1 MATQNKDLKSSLN
14 QLEVTLE
21 EYFVKKAPT
30 IPENIKEIIV
40 NFAPWITL
48 VILIITLPAVL
59 FVFGLGTLLAPFS
72 FLGGIQ
78 AGFSYTLSM
87 IVLAI
92 SLVLEAL
99 AIPGLFKRSK
109 GGWNLVFYASII
121 NAVSNLISFNIVSL
135 IIGTLIT
142 WYILFQVKS
151 YYK

>member
-87 IVLAI
+87 IVLAV

-135 IIGTLIT
+135 IVGTLIS